1 MIVSIILLNLNMV
14 YEEIKGDTASFL
26 KLYRLSKSKGMS
38 VKQVVDAL
46 AIANNDLPAIQEQF
60 KRLITNKNILFLN
73 HNLFN

>member
-46 AIANNDLPAIQEQF
+46 AIANNDLPAI
-60 KRLITNKNILFLN
+60 
-73 HNLFN
+73 

>member
-1 MIVSIILLNLNMV
+1 MV

-46 AIANNDLPAIQEQF
+46 AIANNDLPAI
-60 KRLITNKNILFLN
+60 
-73 HNLFN
+73 